1 MGQESHE
8 YGMPFPSLSS
18 LLRGHST
25 HILRGRI
32 MLERFRKHP
41 FPLSPTLHERQ
52 SWAAFRVHFPYKH
65 NKLDVPTKL
74 IPYPEKH
81 P

>member
-52 SWAAFRVHFPYKH
+52 SWAAFWCMTWLRKEGQCVSM
-65 NKLDVPTKL
+65 DGA
-74 IPYPEKH
+74 
-81 P
+81 